1 MTDLNQWLKQRKTL
15 ITAFMVASGSFV
27 MGVTLPI
34 DLQLNNLGKVLS
46 DVQHQLVT
54 PNVVN
59 VTTTKPN
66 VVNVTTTKP
75 NVVNVTTTKP
85 DVVNVTNVVDSQ
97 INNKQKEILAI
108 LAQKQLSLA
117 IPSRFQGS
125 TVNKA
130 KLYSKEKL
138 IALTFDDGPW
148 PESTEKILDILK
160 KNKIKATFFMVGRYL
175 KAYADLGKKVA
186 ADGHAIGNHSWNHR
200 YFKYTE
206 AGAAKEIDRTNS
218 LIQEVTG
225 LKVSMFRPPGGV
237 LTNGLA
243 AYAEKKKYTVII
255 WSADSLDWRNSMKSL
270 KQSVL
275 RQATS
280 GGIVLMHDGGG
291 NRSNTVVALPSII
304 ADLKKQGYRF
314 VTVPELLRIQD
325 KEMKNH
331 QIVVKANH

>member
-138 IALTFDDGPW
+138 IGPW